1 MALYP
6 NKYFGGKNSKIVN
19 IRSNRVIKWSNR
31 KIKQCEQKTKT
42 MTTEIDTLKAK
53 LKENTKETLLTVRRQ
68 LEVETIKITKVE
80 NQKSRNTIT
89 NQRY

>member
-1 MALYP
+1 
-6 NKYFGGKNSKIVN
+6 
-19 IRSNRVIKWSNR
+19 
-31 KIKQCEQKTKT
+31 
-42 MTTEIDTLKAK
+42 MTLEIDTLKAK
-53 LKENTKETLLTVRRQ
+53 LEENTKETLLAVRRQ